1 MLFGIEGSDRRMT
14 YLAQYL
20 ENDGHSITDCDS
32 ADIVI
37 YPPAFKTDKK
47 YNRVIDNYTQNDL
60 FKQKNAYPT
69 AEGAL
74 CIALSNTDKVLSD
87 CVCVITGNGFVSKA
101 LENLL
106 LKLDVKTY
114 VCARRNAR
122 YGFCDIP
129 SFNPDFIFNTVPA
142 KVLDESILEK
152 VKSSVI
158 IELASA
164 PYGLDFT
171 TAENLGI
178 KVIKAG
184 GLPGKMFPETAGK
197 ILYEVISEVI

>member
-1 MLFGIEGSDRRMT
+1 MLFGIEGTDRRMI

-20 ENDGHSITDCDS
+20 QNDGHTVTDCDS

-37 YPPAFKTDKK
+37 LPPAFKTDKK
-47 YNRVIDNYTQNDL
+47 YKRVLDNYTQNDF

-74 CIALSNTDKVLSD
+74 CIALLNTDKVLRD

-101 LENLL
+101 LEELL
-106 LKLDVKTY
+106 LKIGVKTY
-114 VCARRNAR
+114 VCARRNAD
-122 YGFCDIP
+122 YGFSDIP
-129 SFNPDFIFNTVPA
+129 SLNPDFIFNTVPA
-142 KVLDESILEK
+142 EVLCEDILK
-152 VKSSVI
+152 GVKDSVI

-164 PYGLDFT
+164 PYGLDFEL
-171 TAENLGI
+171 ASKLGL

-197 ILYEVISEVI
+197 ILFETVSEVI